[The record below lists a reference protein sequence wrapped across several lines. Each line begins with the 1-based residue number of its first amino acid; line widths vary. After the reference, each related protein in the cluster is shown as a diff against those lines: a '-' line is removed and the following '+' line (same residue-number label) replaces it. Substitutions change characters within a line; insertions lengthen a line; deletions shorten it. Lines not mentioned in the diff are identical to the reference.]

1 MFALFDFLT
10 RNNHARSPLVFLG
23 TTSRGRDT
31 EVTTLRSAALQHLLH
46 LINQMTHQSH
56 DLESLGLLDKSSG
69 ALEGVVKLTPEAFC
83 IWPYSIGRGDYLMW
97 PWSNTVILTLLHSY
111 IDLFYYVGCWSYG
124 YRILWKYQSYKLL
137 FSAQFFRIWT
147 FRNVFVL

>member
-10 RNNHARSPLVFLG
+10 RNNNAWFPLVFPG

-31 EVTTLRSAALQHLLH
+31 EVATLRSAALQHLLH

-97 PWSNTVILTLLHSY
+97 P
-111 IDLFYYVGCWSYG
+111 
-124 YRILWKYQSYKLL
+124 
-137 FSAQFFRIWT
+137 
-147 FRNVFVL
+147 